1 MDVVHLA
8 CSHDWRLPEQPSPP
22 RARRRPGGG
31 RRRPRFPPPPSASV
45 APRSLDEVLDLLA
58 EHGDEAKVLAG
69 GQSLIPVLKL
79 RLGEPALLVDINRL
93 DGLGD
98 LAEDGGQLRV
108 GALVRHRDAERSA
121 LLRERHP
128 TMAAAAPQVSDPLVR
143 NLGTVCGSLG
153 HADAAGDWGAGML
166 AVAAELS
173 AGSRGIAA
181 RDFFDGPFT
190 AALRPDELLVEV
202 RVPARPRTGGAYL
215 KLERKVG
222 DFATA
227 AVAVRVTMTD
237 GRIGDAGIGLTA
249 VGPSNL
255 EATEA
260 QAVLS
265 GAEPSDEAF
274 REAAELAAAAASPSA
289 DTRGSAEYKRNVI
302 RVFTE
307 RGLHQSV
314 AMATAAGG
322 V

>member
-1 MDVVHLA
+1 ML
-8 CSHDWRLPEQPSPP
+8 
-22 RARRRPGGG
+22 
-31 RRRPRFPPPPSASV
+31 PPPFDYV

-69 GQSLIPVLKL
+69 GQSLIPILKL

-98 LAEDGGQLRV
+98 IAEEGDQLRV
-108 GALVRHRDAERSA
+108 GALVRHRDAERSG
-121 LLRERHP
+121 LLWERYP
-128 TMAAAAPQVSDPLVR
+128 TMAVAAPQVSDPLVR
-143 NLGTVCGSLG
+143 NLGTVCGSLA
-153 HADAAGDWGAGML
+153 HADPAGDWGAVML
-166 AVAAELS
+166 AMGAELVARS
-173 AGSRGIAA
+173 RGGSRTIAA

-190 AALRPDELLVEV
+190 TALRPDELLVEV
-202 RVPARPRTGGAYL
+202 RVPTREQTGGAYL

-227 AVAVRVTMTD
+227 AVAVRVTMAD

-255 EATEA
+255 AATRAEAA
-260 QAVLS
+260 LA

-274 REAAELAAAAASPSA
+274 REAAELAAEAASPSA

>member
-1 MDVVHLA
+1 ML
-8 CSHDWRLPEQPSPP
+8 
-22 RARRRPGGG
+22 
-31 RRRPRFPPPPSASV
+31 PPPFDYV

-108 GALVRHRDAERSA
+108 GALVRHRDAERST
-121 LLRERHP
+121 LLRERYP

-143 NLGTVCGSLG
+143 NLGTVCGSLA
-153 HADAAGDWGAGML
+153 HADPAGDWGAVML
-166 AVAAELS
+166 AMGAELVARS
-173 AGSRGIAA
+173 RGGSRTIAA

-190 AALRPDELLVEV
+190 TALRPDELLVEV
-202 RVPARPRTGGAYL
+202 RVPTREQTGGAYL

-227 AVAVRVTMTD
+227 AVAVRVTMAD

-255 EATEA
+255 EATRAEA
-260 QAVLS
+260 ALA

-274 REAAELAAAAASPSA
+274 REAAELAAEAASPSA

>member
-1 MDVVHLA
+1 ML
-8 CSHDWRLPEQPSPP
+8 
-22 RARRRPGGG
+22 
-31 RRRPRFPPPPSASV
+31 PPPFDYV

-98 LAEDGGQLRV
+98 IAEDGGGLRV

-121 LLRERHP
+121 LLRERYP

-143 NLGTVCGSLG
+143 NLGTVCGSLA
-153 HADAAGDWGAGML
+153 HADPAGDWGAVML
-166 AVAAELS
+166 AMGAELVARS
-173 AGSRGIAA
+173 RGGSRTIAA

-190 AALRPDELLVEV
+190 TTLRPDELLVEV
-202 RVPARPRTGGAYL
+202 RVPTRARTGGAYL

-227 AVAVRVTMTD
+227 AVAVRVTMSD
-237 GRIGDAGIGLTA
+237 GRIGEAGIGLTA

-255 EATEA
+255 QAERAEAA
-260 QAVLS
+260 LA
-265 GAEPSDEAF
+265 GAEPSEDAF
-274 REAAELAAAAASPSA
+274 REAAELAAEAASPSV

>member
-1 MDVVHLA
+1 ML
-8 CSHDWRLPEQPSPP
+8 
-22 RARRRPGGG
+22 
-31 RRRPRFPPPPSASV
+31 PPPFDYV

-98 LAEDGGQLRV
+98 IAEDGGGLRV

-121 LLRERHP
+121 LLRERYP

-143 NLGTVCGSLG
+143 NLGTVCGSLA
-153 HADAAGDWGAGML
+153 HADPAGDWGAVML
-166 AVAAELS
+166 AMGADLVVRS
-173 AGSRGIAA
+173 RGGSRTIAA

-190 AALRPDELLVEV
+190 TTLRPDELLVEV
-202 RVPARPRTGGAYL
+202 RVPTRARTGGAYL

-227 AVAVRVTMTD
+227 AVAVRVTMSD
-237 GRIGDAGIGLTA
+237 GRIADAGIGLPA

-255 EATEA
+255 AATGAEAA
-260 QAVLS
+260 LA

-274 REAAELAAAAASPSA
+274 RGAAELAAEAASPSA

-307 RGLHQSV
+307 RGLQQSV